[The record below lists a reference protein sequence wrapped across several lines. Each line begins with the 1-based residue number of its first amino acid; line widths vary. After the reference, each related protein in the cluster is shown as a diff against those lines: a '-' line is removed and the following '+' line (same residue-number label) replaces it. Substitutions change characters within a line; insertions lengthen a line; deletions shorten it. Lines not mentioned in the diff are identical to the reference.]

1 MQNRE
6 TAIVPYLSPTSDDD
20 TASASTAATRAMCPD
35 PESEYVLPNE
45 YTPKGRNCRA
55 KLMRKLMDL
64 RVTANDNSFE
74 EKAISALL
82 RRLRYG
88 ERVRATRS
96 RSRVASR
103 VSNQVMFFTFLY
115 F

>member
-88 ERVRATRS
+88 EGVRATRS
-96 RSRVASR
+96 RSRVAL
-103 VSNQVMFFTFLY
+103 VVCLIK
-115 F
+115 